1 MVGNTCFYPG
11 DTVYINPIGFGTSLG
26 SPMAAKSLSSVM
38 GLGGYHTIISVTN
51 RISRD
56 FTTEIN
62 AQWTSNGSG
71 NAGSDYSN
79 EGCNEVEEDPDD

>member
-1 MVGNTCFYPG
+1 
-11 DTVYINPIGFGTSLG
+11 
-26 SPMAAKSLSSVM
+26 M

-71 NAGSDYSN
+71 EAGSDYSDEN
-79 EGCNEVEEDPDD
+79 GGCEEVEDPD